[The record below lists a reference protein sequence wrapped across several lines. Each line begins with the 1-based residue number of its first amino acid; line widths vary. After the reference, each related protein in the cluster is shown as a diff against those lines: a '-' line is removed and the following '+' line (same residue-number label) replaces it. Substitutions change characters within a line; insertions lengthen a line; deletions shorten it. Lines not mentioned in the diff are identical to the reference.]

1 MQTDTYYILT
11 INGLV
16 EHLGDFLSMSM
27 ADNYLEKQGMHVVM
41 LMTQDDLDK
50 LYQSIEL
57 SNENRIYQDLTADQK
72 ATPAPNADVAI
83 AISKMVSEYEKLHK
97 KSPVIPDSES
107 SKPSELHKQ
116 VTIPGLRPKL
126 IIVDDIDTNI

>member
-27 ADNYLEKQGMHVVM
+27 ADNYLKKQGMHVVM

-57 SNENRIYQDLTADQK
+57 SNENKIYQDLNADQK
-72 ATPAPNADVAI
+72 ATPAPNADVA
-83 AISKMVSEYEKLHK
+83 MYEKLHK

-107 SKPSELHKQ
+107 SKPSELNKQ
-116 VTIPGLRPKL
+116 VTITDWRPKL
-126 IIVDDIDTNI
+126 IIVDDINTNI